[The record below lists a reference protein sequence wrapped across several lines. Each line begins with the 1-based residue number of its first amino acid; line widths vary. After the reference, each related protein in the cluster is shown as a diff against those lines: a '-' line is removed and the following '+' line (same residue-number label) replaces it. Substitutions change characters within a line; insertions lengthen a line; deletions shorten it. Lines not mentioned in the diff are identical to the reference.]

1 MTDKEESLEEVLLL
15 CGEVD
20 ALRTEVQRL
29 LFNVDLHHQ
38 QQAKLPLSCPPRCL
52 MTKSVYCITMCLSRS

>member
-38 QQAKLPLSCPPRCL
+38 QQAKLPLSCPRGA
-52 MTKSVYCITMCLSRS
+52 R